1 MEEKSRQYDRAVKDM
16 REILLDTETTG
27 LDPKSGH
34 RIVEIGMLE
43 MKNKVLTGKKF
54 HFYVNPEREMPME
67 AYRIHGISTEFL
79 QDKPRFAEI
88 VEDFLL
94 FIDEARLVIHNASF
108 DMKFINYELS
118 LLNKPS
124 IDMSSVIDTLAM
136 ARKMFPGAR
145 ANLDALCKKFK
156 IDNSSRKFHGALLDA
171 ELLYE
176 VYVELTGG
184 RQNTFVIKKKE
195 KKVELEASVKALTQ
209 NATSTIVVKPNNKEI
224 LQHKTLLQK
233 IPGHIWV

>member
-1 MEEKSRQYDRAVKDM
+1 M
-16 REILLDTETTG
+16 REVLLDTETTG
-27 LDPKSGH
+27 LDPKAGH

-43 MKNKVLTGKKF
+43 MNNKVLTGNKF
-54 HFYVNPEREMPME
+54 HFYLNPDRDMPIE

-79 QDKPRFAEI
+79 QDKPRFSEVA
-88 VEDFLL
+88 EDFLK
-94 FIDEARLVIHNASF
+94 FIEGSRLVIHNASF
-108 DMKFINYELS
+108 DMKFINHELS

-124 IDMSSVIDTLAM
+124 IDMSSVVDTLAM

-156 IDNSSRKFHGALLDA
+156 IDNSSRQFHGALLDA

-184 RQNTFVIKKKE
+184 RQTTFVLKKKE
-195 KKVELEASVKALTQ
+195 QKQDFSLKIKTVERQRLG
-209 NATSTIVVKPNNKEI
+209 IVVIKPSEEEYR
-224 LQHKTLLQK
+224 QHQLLLQK
-233 IPGHIWV
+233 IPNNIWG